1 MADLTLNKK
10 LFKYF
15 SINAGI
21 RNLFDVD
28 KLTSTYA
35 ETGSIHTG
43 ADGTVN
49 IACGR
54 SYFAGLVF
62 NWDKK

>member
-1 MADLTLNKK
+1 MADFTLNKK

-15 SINAGI
+15 AINAGI
-21 RNLFDVD
+21 RNLFNVD
-28 KLTSTYA
+28 RLTSTLA
-35 ETGSIHTG
+35 ATGGVHTGSG
-43 ADGTVN
+43 ASN